1 MSLFSY
7 QKINAQLREARQLRV
22 ARGSTLS
29 KRTFT
34 LDNYSAVIQESP
46 ELNQRSSVRD
56 IDYRL
61 ALFMVRKLQTK
72 LKGKNVL
79 VLACGVGLLGVT
91 AHFLGA
97 VVTLTESKEL
107 FPLIRKNL
115 DLNNINDRI
124 TIEEF
129 LWGELHQSSL
139 TMQFFHYILLA
150 VDINHSDEYLQN
162 LIQGLISVAGNGTN
176 LIVGYKK
183 TIANEENILE
193 FRLLLGQYFDFPSS
207 RSVIYQCDSGEII
220 ILQMKRKPFSN
231 FLEKNL

>member
-1 MSLFSY
+1 MIGSQLKNSY
-7 QKINAQLREARQLRV
+7 
-22 ARGSTLS
+22 G
-29 KRTFT
+29 KR
-34 LDNYSAVIQESP
+34 
-46 ELNQRSSVRD
+46 SVKVN
-56 IDYRL
+56 L
-61 ALFMVRKLQTK
+61 
-72 LKGKNVL
+72 
-79 VLACGVGLLGVT
+79 LLG
-91 AHFLGA
+91 ACILLSMAFDW
-97 VVTLTESKEL
+97 L
-107 FPLIRKNL
+107 FR
-115 DLNNINDRI
+115 
-124 TIEEF
+124 
-129 LWGELHQSSL
+129 GELHQSSL